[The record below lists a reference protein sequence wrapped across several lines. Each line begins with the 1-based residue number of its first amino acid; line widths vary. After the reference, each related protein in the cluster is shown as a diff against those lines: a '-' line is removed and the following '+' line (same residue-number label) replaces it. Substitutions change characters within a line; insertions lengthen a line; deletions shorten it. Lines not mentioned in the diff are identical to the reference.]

1 MKERIM
7 NRSHA
12 SCDSFNL
19 TDLSSSAGS
28 PAECM
33 GTNMRKIYQ
42 EKNMAVREEV
52 LSLQETL
59 FHNANGYIGIR
70 GTLEEGVLPGMDTMR
85 GTYIN
90 GVYDIAPMKQAEK
103 LYMLVEDKETM
114 LNVADTQ
121 TITITFDDE
130 VFSMFDGEIL
140 EWERTLDMEEGIT
153 RRNIFWRSPKGKEVR
168 ISYKRMTSFEQ
179 LSLFTIEINVTPVNF
194 SSDIIIQSEQN
205 GLVRNYFN
213 PNDPRLAG
221 EQVKHLE
228 KGAAQVTNEESYLVS
243 NTVSSG
249 LSICSGVRHQI
260 PDGEMKMIYDE
271 EAHRTTY
278 CYLGNLTEGK
288 NLQFIK
294 YSVFTD
300 SVRHRDC
307 LAAAREQMEQTKEK
321 DISYYY
327 EKQKEY
333 LSAFWDRSALEVY
346 GQEKLN
352 ASVCFNLYQLLQSVG
367 KDAHCNIAAKGLS
380 GEGYEGH
387 YFWDTEMYML
397 PFFTLT
403 NPKLARELLAYRYTT
418 LHKAKENAA
427 CLGHK
432 KGALYPWRT
441 ITGRECSG
449 YFPSGTAQYHINGDI
464 AYAMVSYYLTTG
476 DIDFIKEKGMEIL
489 VETARL
495 WMDVGC
501 YYEDSFRIHAVTG
514 PDEYTCM
521 VNNNYYTNAC
531 AKYNLEWTV
540 KFAGILEEQGS
551 FLQLAQKMGIH
562 EDELAD
568 FSKAAARMYLP
579 YDEKLGINPQDDSF
593 LQKPVWDIAGTPEEN
608 FPLLLHYHPLHLY
621 RYQVCK
627 QADTVLA
634 HFIFNDLADE
644 NTIKKS
650 FRYYEKITTHDSSLS
665 TCIFS
670 IVASQLGMKDKA
682 YQYFGDSAMMDLQN
696 THKNTKDGIHTAN
709 MGGCYMAIVNGFA
722 GLQVKEN
729 GICLAPFRPKDWAGY
744 SFRFQ
749 YQGSRICV
757 EVAGDTCTIR
767 LVQGKPVK
775 IRLYKEIQ
783 ELVSEL
789 KIKIP

>member
-1 MKERIM
+1 MK
-7 NRSHA
+7 
-12 SCDSFNL
+12 
-19 TDLSSSAGS
+19 
-28 PAECM
+28 
-33 GTNMRKIYQ
+33 KIYQ
-42 EKNMAVREEV
+42 EKNMMVKEEV

-70 GTLEEGVLPGMDTMR
+70 GTLEEGTSPGMDTMR

-114 LNVADTQ
+114 LNIGDTQ
-121 TITITFDDE
+121 TVTISFDE
-130 VFSMFDGEIL
+130 ETFSMFEGEIL
-140 EWERTLDMEEGIT
+140 EWERILDMEEGIT
-153 RRNIFWRSPKGKEVR
+153 LRNILWRSPMGKEAR

-179 LSLFTIEINVTPVNF
+179 LSLFTIEINIVPINF
-194 SSDIIIQSEQN
+194 SSNITIRSKQN
-205 GLVRNYFN
+205 GLAQNYYN

-221 EQVKHLE
+221 EQAIHLE
-228 KGAAQVTNEESYLVS
+228 KGSAQIDGDESYLIS
-243 NTVSSG
+243 NTISSG
-249 LSICSGVRHQI
+249 LSICSSVRHQA
-260 PDGEMKMIYDE
+260 PSGKSELMYDE
-271 EAHRTTY
+271 EMHSTTY
-278 CYLGNLTEGK
+278 SYQGK
-288 NLQFIK
+288 LVKGENLQFIK
-294 YSVFTD
+294 YSIFTD
-300 SVRHRDC
+300 SIRYQDC
-307 LAAAREQMEQTKEK
+307 LTAAKEQMKKTTAHHL
-321 DISYYY
+321 SYYY

-333 LSAFWDRSALEVY
+333 LDSFWERSALEVY
-346 GQEKLN
+346 GQSQLN

-367 KDAHCNIAAKGLS
+367 KDSYCNIAAKGLS

-387 YFWDTEMYML
+387 YFWDTEMYMM

-403 NPKLARELLAYRYTT
+403 NPNLARELLSYRYTT
-418 LHKAKENAA
+418 LEKAKENAA
-427 CLGHK
+427 CLGHQ

-464 AYAMVSYYLTTG
+464 AYAIVSYYLASN
-476 DIDFIKEKGMEIL
+476 DIDFIEEKGMEIL
-489 VETARL
+489 LETARL
-495 WMDVGC
+495 WLDVGC

-531 AKYNLEWTV
+531 AKYNLEWVV
-540 KFAGILEEQGS
+540 KFSHILTERGS
-551 FLQLAQKMGIH
+551 FPLIAKRLKI
-562 EDELAD
+562 DETEIND
-568 FSKAAARMYLP
+568 FHRAAMKMYLP

-593 LQKPVWDIAGTPEEN
+593 LQKPIWNLEETPADH

-634 HFIFNDLADE
+634 HFIFSDLQDTD
-644 NTIKKS
+644 TIRKS
-650 FRYYEKITTHDSSLS
+650 FDYYEKVTTHDSSLS

-670 IVASQLGMKDKA
+670 IVASQLCMMDKA

-696 THKNTKDGIHTAN
+696 THRNTKDGIHTAN

-722 GLQVKEN
+722 GLRIKED
-729 GICLAPFRPKDWAGY
+729 GICLSPFLPKDWEGY

-749 YQGSRICV
+749 YHGRRILVQITDGKCLIKLLKGSPLRITLYQKLQELTTEV
-757 EVAGDTCTIR
+757 EV
-767 LVQGKPVK
+767 
-775 IRLYKEIQ
+775 EF
-783 ELVSEL
+783 
-789 KIKIP
+789 